1 MMLKQ
6 LKWVLPVIL
15 TILFWQC
22 QNSQSGGTLSGKVLG
37 ADGKPP
43 VIAHVHLIEAGG
55 NVFHPIKSIKVN
67 KDGSFSINLP
77 AKQYL
82 NLYIT
87 AAYHKHLNLPLVRK
101 TGNQSVKMDF
111 QLESYRFKNHFDRVK
126 ITGDWNDFAFSTAR
140 LMHKEKNGTFTFMVK
155 PQADTVAYQL
165 IGLLP
170 KEVSINGTQYDYLVY
185 DHGGDYKSV
194 LNKTDS
200 VMQIVFDPQ
209 KLPRIYNDA
218 LPKVLLKSGS
228 LLTQDFMDIKLL
240 VNRYLYNWQLARKQ
254 YLQKFGTDRGFKFD
268 FSDLLKALEQKKQE
282 TVSQKVKDYIDIQH
296 ILLIRYGAKVDDAIF
311 KEVAKNVPLTD
322 PFWSLNPQVMPY
334 ILEKAYGIKKANAM
348 LEKSLDKI
356 PSKITRAFVLVR
368 IGMQAKDNHNVKKQS
383 AIYNQLKKDYNDID
397 FVKYYLKMLNPEA
410 RIAVGKPIPDFS
422 FKEMDTGKEIS
433 NKTLKGKFYIMDFW
447 ATWCKP
453 CVGEIPGMEKA
464 YAHYKDKN
472 FTILS
477 LSFDRSPDDV
487 RKFRQQ
493 HFKMPWHHVFLDRG
507 IRNKVGGEFEVGGIP
522 KPILVSPEGIIVAME
537 GDLRGEHL
545 DKTLQTFLGK

>member
-1 MMLKQ
+1 MLKQ